1 VYLANDTLGTDTI
14 KIKSLPRKEFVEK
27 AVLGLQK
34 EHEGVKKIN
43 KQDGIQLVFNRPIA
57 KVNNELLGLYAD
69 STQTLVKG
77 SLEVDSTQFKVDI
90 MHDWNFGLAY
100 EMVLLPGAVTD
111 IYGLKNDTIS
121 LSYAVHGEE
130 ELGEISAEVTDL
142 DSTEVY
148 IITLSKSNKEIKRYT
163 VEGKN
168 SFDFALKYLEAGDYT
183 VEVVLDSNK
192 NGRWDTG
199 NYEEKKYPE
208 KKYAQKLEKLRANW
222 TVDVRVTPQF

>member
-1 VYLANDTLGTDTI
+1 M
-14 KIKSLPRKEFVEK
+14 
-27 AVLGLQK
+27 
-34 EHEGVKKIN
+34 
-43 KQDGIQLVFNRPIA
+43 
-57 KVNNELLGLYAD
+57 LGLYAD

-77 SLEVDSTQFKVDI
+77 NLEVDSTQFKVEVI
-90 MHDWNFGLAY
+90 HDWSFGLAY

-111 IYGLKNDTIS
+111 IYGLQNDTIS

-130 ELGEISAEVTDL
+130 DLGEIMAQVTDL

-163 VEGKN
+163 VEDKS
-168 SFDFALKYLEAGDYT
+168 SFDFSLKYLEAGDYT

-199 NYEEKKYPE
+199 SYDERKYPE

-222 TVDVRVTPQF
+222 TVDVKVTPQFAK